1 MALKDVTR
9 DGVDQALDEFDRIGL
24 NAMLEKYEGGA
35 STKWYIQ
42 RNDLQSGWKLLYDQ
56 KLVLRAAHQHDG
68 FGPLPPRRG
77 TFAADD
83 ARRHLKR
90 LGYHVVAISSP
101 EERAETR

>member
-9 DGVDQALDEFDRIGL
+9 NGVDQALDEFDKIGL

-42 RNDLQSGWKLLYDQ
+42 RNDLRSGRKLLYDQ

-68 FGPLPPRRG
+68 FGPLPPGRG
-77 TFAADD
+77 TFNAHD

-90 LGYHVVAISSP
+90 LRYLVVPIS
-101 EERAETR
+101 